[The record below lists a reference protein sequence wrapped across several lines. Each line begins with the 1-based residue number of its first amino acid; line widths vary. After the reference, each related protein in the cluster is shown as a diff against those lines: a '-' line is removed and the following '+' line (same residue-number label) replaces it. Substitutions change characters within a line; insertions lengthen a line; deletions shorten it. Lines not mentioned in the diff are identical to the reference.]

1 MKEMNNKC
9 RLLIF
14 LAMLLNIALV
24 AGCSDTFVVTKDGKS
39 YFFGSNREGFYKMI
53 CESGDLDK
61 ILADTKLPQNI
72 KDDLYKYNCTASQSR
87 DKVKEIYS
95 SMTPEQRRD
104 LRLAFQLHG
113 YDINLMAC

>member
-1 MKEMNNKC
+1 MKGTKNIKK
-9 RLLIF
+9 LLTMVVMILS
-14 LAMLLNIALV
+14 LAILS
-24 AGCSDTFVVTKDGKS
+24 GCSDTFLVTKDGKS
-39 YFFGSNREGFYKMI
+39 YFFGSNREGLYKML
-53 CESGDLDK
+53 CESGDLNK

-72 KDDLYKYNCTASQSR
+72 KNDLYKYNCTPSQSR

-95 SMTPEQRRD
+95 SMTSEQRRE

>member
-1 MKEMNNKC
+1 MKRIGDVNK
-9 RLLIF
+9 LLISA
-14 LAMLLNIALV
+14 AMLLSV
-24 AGCSDTFVVTKDGKS
+24 AIVSGCSDTFVVTKDGKS
-39 YFFGSNREGFYKMI
+39 YFFGSNRKGLYEMI
-53 CESGDLDK
+53 CESGDLSK

-72 KDDLYKYNCTASQSR
+72 KDDLYKYNCTPSQSR

-95 SMTPEQRRD
+95 SMTPGQRRD